1 MKARVLVV
9 GSANT
14 DITSTLPRFPR
25 PGETVSGTSMAFH
38 PGGKGNNQASA
49 AQKAGISTLF
59 LGKIGKDSLAITL
72 TDHFAEIG
80 LDTSRLIVDPAVSTG
95 CALIEVQSTDGQNRI
110 VVIPGANHAIT
121 PSEIACADA
130 AFAEAGILLT
140 QLEIPMSV
148 VEKSLSMAK
157 SLGLVTILN
166 PAPAVPL
173 DDSLYTMLDYI
184 TPNETEAELLSGF
197 PVENDNDVQK
207 AAAFFLAKGVGH
219 VIITLGKR
227 GSYYTDGK
235 NEFFTSAYVVDAV
248 DTTGAGDAFNGA
260 FAAALADG
268 QDVSCAIR
276 FATAFSA
283 ISVTRPGAASSMPTK
298 AETEAFLAIQNQ

>member
-14 DITSTLPRFPR
+14 DITATLPRFPR

-49 AQKAGISTLF
+49 AKMAGVSTGF
-59 LGKIGKDSLAITL
+59 LSKIGKDSLAITL
-72 TDHFAEIG
+72 TDHFAAIG
-80 LDTSRLIVDPAVSTG
+80 LDTSRLIVDPAVTTG

-121 PSEIACADA
+121 PADIQA
-130 AFAEAGILLT
+130 AETAFDEAGILLT
-140 QLEIPMSV
+140 QLEIPLEV
-148 VEKSLSMAK
+148 VEAALE
-157 SLGLVTILN
+157 LGRKKGLTTILN
-166 PAPAVPL
+166 PAPATPFPEHFYPL
-173 DDSLYTMLDYI
+173 IDYI
-184 TPNETEAELLSGF
+184 TPNETEAESYSGI
-197 PVENDNDVQK
+197 PVESDADAEK
-207 AAAFFLAKGVGH
+207 AARFFLDKGVGH

-227 GSYYTDGK
+227 GSYYTDGTHS
-235 NEFFTSAYVVDAV
+235 FFTPAFTVDAV

-260 FAAALADG
+260 FAAALAEGMDAG
-268 QDVSCAIR
+268 EAIR

-298 AETEAFLAIQNQ
+298 EETEAFLAQSK